1 MSQIS
6 KLFYTYQ
13 DLIYKLLL
21 VIASATLI
29 IYFFPKSGKFQFD
42 VQKGVPWASENLYA
56 DEDFAILKSQTN
68 IENEKEQIR
77 NTAFLY
83 FNYDDKV
90 HRRVLQHYVE
100 KSQGAFEDSL
110 LSPTYRFELIDFGKN
125 VLEELYLY
133 GVINEKLSFPAE
145 RLAYVTKNG
154 IASQLQFS
162 QIVTVDA
169 VPDYLENKINN
180 SDYIEEKT
188 GLLALLYDVVLPNVT
203 YDAVLTDK
211 GIQEELDQLS
221 LTSGK
226 VTKGSRIIARGELV
240 EGGALQKLLSLK
252 AKYETQNFN
261 ESRYNWILFGYVL
274 LVTLAL
280 SMLLLFV
287 KTYRPAVYSN
297 NTKVTFIFF
306 NIVLMVLLTVAVV
319 KYQPDYIYAVPICI
333 LPLILKAFFD
343 PRLGLFTLV
352 ITVLLLGFIV
362 PNNFEYFF
370 LQIIAGIVTILT
382 IPELYKRANLFIS
395 VGQITLVY
403 MVAYFAFNIIHEGGV
418 GTLEFE
424 NFGHFILAGLA
435 TLFVQPLIYVYEKV
449 FGLVSDVS
457 LLELSDTNSKVLKE
471 LADKAPGTFHHSLNV
486 ANLCE
491 AAANEIGANAML
503 VRVGALYHDIGKM
516 NNPGD
521 FTENQANSINIHDD
535 LSPKE
540 SADIIIGHVI
550 NGVELARKYKLPDR
564 IMDFIRTHHGMSL
577 VRYFYQKAKER
588 NEEVTEADYRYPG
601 PLPFSKE
608 TAILMMAD
616 SVEAASK
623 SLKNPTS
630 ILIDTFVDKIITQQK
645 DDNQFVNA
653 DITFKEIELIKKV
666 LKKKLNNIYH
676 LRIEYPE

>member
-261 ESRYNWILFGYVL
+261 ES
-274 LVTLAL
+274 
-280 SMLLLFV
+280 
-287 KTYRPAVYSN
+287 
-297 NTKVTFIFF
+297 
-306 NIVLMVLLTVAVV
+306 
-319 KYQPDYIYAVPICI
+319 
-333 LPLILKAFFD
+333 
-343 PRLGLFTLV
+343 
-352 ITVLLLGFIV
+352 
-362 PNNFEYFF
+362 
-370 LQIIAGIVTILT
+370 
-382 IPELYKRANLFIS
+382 
-395 VGQITLVY
+395 
-403 MVAYFAFNIIHEGGV
+403 
-418 GTLEFE
+418 
-424 NFGHFILAGLA
+424 
-435 TLFVQPLIYVYEKV
+435 
-449 FGLVSDVS
+449 
-457 LLELSDTNSKVLKE
+457 
-471 LADKAPGTFHHSLNV
+471 
-486 ANLCE
+486 
-491 AAANEIGANAML
+491 
-503 VRVGALYHDIGKM
+503 
-516 NNPGD
+516 
-521 FTENQANSINIHDD
+521 
-535 LSPKE
+535 
-540 SADIIIGHVI
+540 
-550 NGVELARKYKLPDR
+550 
-564 IMDFIRTHHGMSL
+564 
-577 VRYFYQKAKER
+577 
-588 NEEVTEADYRYPG
+588 
-601 PLPFSKE
+601 
-608 TAILMMAD
+608 
-616 SVEAASK
+616 
-623 SLKNPTS
+623 
-630 ILIDTFVDKIITQQK
+630 
-645 DDNQFVNA
+645 
-653 DITFKEIELIKKV
+653 
-666 LKKKLNNIYH
+666 
-676 LRIEYPE
+676 